1 MEHKEDHRIPVTVL
15 SGYLGAGKTTVLN
28 HVLNNRDGLKIA
40 VIVNDMSEINIDA
53 DLVRDGGGLSRT
65 EEKLVE
71 MSNGCI
77 CCTLREDL
85 LVEVERL
92 AKEGRFDYILIEST
106 GISEPVPVAQT
117 FSYVDEENGI
127 DLSSICRIDCMVTV
141 VDAYRFWHD
150 FSSGES
156 LLDRKQ
162 AVGDEDTRDVVDLL
176 IDQIEF
182 CDVLLLNKCDLVAE
196 EDLIQLE
203 KLFRKLQ
210 PDAKIIRTVH
220 GQVEPAEILNTGR
233 FDFEKASQSAG
244 WLQELLKGGEHTPE
258 TEEYGISSLV
268 YQRRRPFH
276 PERLTEW
283 MEQWPETVV
292 RAKGVVWLASRNQ
305 MAMSLSQAGPSIQI
319 GPVTYWVASL
329 PEEEQ
334 QEVFR
339 EQPEVKEEWDP
350 TWGDRMTQLVLIGID
365 MDRDALIRSL
375 DDCLLSDEE
384 MKEDWSRFS
393 DPLPKGEREELRAEA
408 VQ

>member
-1 MEHKEDHRIPVTVL
+1 M
-15 SGYLGAGKTTVLN
+15 
-28 HVLNNRDGLKIA
+28 
-40 VIVNDMSEINIDA
+40 
-53 DLVRDGGGLSRT
+53 
-65 EEKLVE
+65 
-71 MSNGCI
+71 
-77 CCTLREDL
+77 
-85 LVEVERL
+85 
-92 AKEGRFDYILIEST
+92 
-106 GISEPVPVAQT
+106 
-117 FSYVDEENGI
+117 
-127 DLSSICRIDCMVTV
+127 
-141 VDAYRFWHD
+141 
-150 FSSGES
+150 
-156 LLDRKQ
+156 
-162 AVGDEDTRDVVDLL
+162 
-176 IDQIEF
+176 
-182 CDVLLLNKCDLVAE
+182 LLLNKCDLVAE

-276 PERLTEW
+276 PERLTKW
-283 MEQWPETVV
+283 MEEWPETVV

-319 GPVTYWVASL
+319 GPIAYWVASL

-350 TWGDRMTQLVLIGID
+350 AWGDRMTQLVLIGID

-393 DPLPKGEREELRAEA
+393 DPLPKGEREEWRAEA